1 MIPSYLHAAAWTLG
15 TRHSLPQEVDAET
28 ADRLHRE
35 EIEGYYRADEE
46 PWMMAV
52 SAAEQTL
59 KKSGFVA
66 EDIDLILYACES
78 TDCRADIS
86 LDPNR
91 FAEALG
97 APSVPLMGVTAN
109 GCANLGALLRSAR
122 NAVAVGDAA
131 NVLIATA
138 DAWDERSRLVGAG
151 TALMSDSAAT
161 ALVSAERPAQG
172 WLIGDI
178 FTAVDH
184 TMHAIDPAVDT
195 IPMVRGTAQGIRAA
209 AAGFFTPGR
218 PAREDY
224 TTVVA
229 DNLGALVLKV
239 LASSAGL
246 DRTRVFAQTSL
257 HGHCFAAD
265 ILLNLDAV
273 APRTEAGTK
282 VLGLIT
288 GHNYWTC
295 VGLEYL
301 GMP

>member
-1 MIPSYLHAAAWTLG
+1 MIPSHLHAAAWTLG
-15 TRHSLPQEVDAET
+15 ARRVLPSEVDAET
-28 ADRLHRE
+28 AERLRRE
-35 EIEGYYRADEE
+35 EIEGYHRAAEE
-46 PWMMAV
+46 PWRMAV
-52 SAAEQTL
+52 SAAEETL
-59 KKSGFVA
+59 KRSGLAVG
-66 EDIDLILYACES
+66 DVDLVLYACES
-78 TDCRADIS
+78 TDRRTDIS
-86 LDPNR
+86 LDPDR

-97 APSVPLMGVTAN
+97 APSVPLMGVAAN

-122 NAVAVGDAA
+122 NAVAAGDAGT
-131 NVLIATA
+131 VLIVTT
-138 DAWDERSRLVGAG
+138 DAWDDRPRLVGAG

-161 ALVSAERPAQG
+161 ALVSAARPDEG

-195 IPMVRGTAQGIRAA
+195 IAMVRGTAQGVRDA
-209 AAGFFTPGR
+209 AAGFFVPGR

-224 TTVVA
+224 TAVVA
-229 DNLGALVLKV
+229 DNLGAMVLKI

-246 DRTRVFAQTSL
+246 DRGRVFAQTSL

-265 ILLNLDAV
+265 ILLNLSAV
-273 APRTEAGTK
+273 APGTPPGAK

-295 VGLEYL
+295 VGLERL
-301 GMP
+301 GAA